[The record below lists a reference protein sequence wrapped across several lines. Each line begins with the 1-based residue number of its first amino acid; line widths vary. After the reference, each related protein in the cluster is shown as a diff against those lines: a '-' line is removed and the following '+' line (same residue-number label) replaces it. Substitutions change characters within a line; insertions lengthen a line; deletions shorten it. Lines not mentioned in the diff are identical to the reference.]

1 MTDEPTVRVTSTWLL
16 GFSNRCCGLRSSVQR
31 GLFIRSYKLHTPIG
45 IATPQVVAG
54 MKPPRLVVAGALD
67 MPEQV
72 DDRECR
78 CEREEAGKFEACASI
93 AMPPIT
99 VT

>member
-1 MTDEPTVRVTSTWLL
+1 MTDEPTVGVTSTWLL

-31 GLFIRSYKLHTPIG
+31 GLFIRSYKLHAPIS
-45 IATPQVVAG
+45 IVTPQVVAG

-78 CEREEAGKFEACASI
+78 CEREEAGYFEARVFVSVVSI
-93 AMPPIT
+93 AL
-99 VT
+99 